1 MILIKILILFLLIF
15 VIFLLFLPL
24 VRKEEYHYN
33 TDGLTAVKEFEL
45 EKKYLERQIQDLLLD
60 KDSGKITEE
69 EWENL
74 IQPVKNKIQT
84 LDEKI
89 KTLKGKL

>member
-1 MILIKILILFLLIF
+1 MILIKILILFLLFF

-24 VRKEEYHYN
+24 LRKEEYHYN

-45 EKKYLERQIQDLLLD
+45 EKKYLERQMQDLLLD

>member
-1 MILIKILILFLLIF
+1 MIIIKIFVIFLLIF

-24 VRKEEYHYN
+24 IRKEEYHYN

-45 EKKYLERQIQDLLLD
+45 EKKYLERQLQDLLLD

-74 IQPVKNKIQT
+74 IQPVKNKIKI
-84 LDEKI
+84 LEEKI
-89 KTLKGKL
+89 QTLKGKL

>member
-1 MILIKILILFLLIF
+1 MILIKILILFLLFF

-24 VRKEEYHYN
+24 LRKEEYHYD

-45 EKKYLERQIQDLLLD
+45 EKKYLERQMQDLLLD

>member
-24 VRKEEYHYN
+24 LRKEEYHYN
-33 TDGLTAVKEFEL
+33 TDGLTAVKKFKL
-45 EKKYLERQIQDLLLD
+45 KKKYLERQMQDLLLD

>member
-45 EKKYLERQIQDLLLD
+45 EKKYLERQMQDLLLD

>member
-1 MILIKILILFLLIF
+1 
-15 VIFLLFLPL
+15 
-24 VRKEEYHYN
+24 
-33 TDGLTAVKEFEL
+33 
-45 EKKYLERQIQDLLLD
+45 LLLD

>member
-24 VRKEEYHYN
+24 LRKEEYHYN

-45 EKKYLERQIQDLLLD
+45 EKKIFR
-60 KDSGKITEE
+60 
-69 EWENL
+69 
-74 IQPVKNKIQT
+74 
-84 LDEKI
+84 
-89 KTLKGKL
+89 KTNARFAVR